1 MILGIHDF
9 AAFVVAVLIFLM
21 LPGPGTLTLLN
32 STGKGGF
39 RAGAAATLGLIVG
52 DQLLLWLAVAGIA
65 ALLQTSPLVF
75 RGVQYAGAA
84 YLAYFGLRLVFTQA
98 AARKPSLSAGQD
110 FRRALLIT
118 LLNPKAIVFYMAF
131 FPLFIDPRTQQGFAT
146 FAAMAVT
153 IAALTLAY
161 CLTLVALAGFLTE
174 RMRANRALARTLERL
189 AGIALV
195 GFGIKLAQ

>member
-39 RAGAAATLGLIVG
+39 RAGAAATLGLILG

-84 YLAYFGLRLVFTQA
+84 YLAYLGLRLVFTQA

-110 FRRALLIT
+110 FRQALLIT

>member
-84 YLAYFGLRLVFTQA
+84 YLAYLGLRLVFTQA

>member
-39 RAGAAATLGLIVG
+39 RAGAAATLGLILG

-65 ALLQTSPLVF
+65 ALLQTTPLVF

-84 YLAYFGLRLVFTQA
+84 YLAYLGLRLVFTQA

-161 CLTLVALAGFLTE
+161 CLTLVALAGFLNE
-174 RMRANRALARTLERL
+174 RMRAHRVLARTLERL

-195 GFGIKLAQ
+195 GFSIKLAQ

>member
-39 RAGAAATLGLIVG
+39 RAGAAATLGLILG

-84 YLAYFGLRLVFTQA
+84 YLAYLGLRLVFTQA

>member
-1 MILGIHDF
+1 MPSRAMILARPGD
-9 AAFVVAVLIFLM
+9 APVLQMQPRRF
-21 LPGPGTLTLLN
+21 
-32 STGKGGF
+32 F
-39 RAGAAATLGLIVG
+39 
-52 DQLLLWLAVAGIA
+52 Q
-65 ALLQTSPLVF
+65 
-75 RGVQYAGAA
+75 
-84 YLAYFGLRLVFTQA
+84 QA
-98 AARKPSLSAGQD
+98 M
-110 FRRALLIT
+110 LIT

>member
-1 MILGIHDF
+1 VILGIHDF

-84 YLAYFGLRLVFTQA
+84 YLAYLGLRLVFTQA

-110 FRRALLIT
+110 FRQALLVT

-161 CLTLVALAGFLTE
+161 CLTLVALAGVLTE

>member
-110 FRRALLIT
+110 FRRDLLIT

>member
-1 MILGIHDF
+1 VILGIHDF

-39 RAGAAATLGLIVG
+39 RAGAAATLGLILG

-84 YLAYFGLRLVFTQA
+84 YLAYLGLRLVFTQA

>member
-1 MILGIHDF
+1 VILGIHDF

-39 RAGAAATLGLIVG
+39 RAGAAATLGLILG

-75 RGVQYAGAA
+75 RGVQYLGAA
-84 YLAYFGLRLVFTQA
+84 YLAYLGLRLVFTQA

>member
-39 RAGAAATLGLIVG
+39 RAGAAATLGLILG

-84 YLAYFGLRLVFTQA
+84 YLAYLGLRLVFTQA
-98 AARKPSLSAGQD
+98 AARKPSLNAGQD

-174 RMRANRALARTLERL
+174 RMRGNRALARTLERL

>member
-84 YLAYFGLRLVFTQA
+84 YLAYLGLRLVFTQA
-98 AARKPSLSAGQD
+98 AAHKPSLSAGQD

>member
-39 RAGAAATLGLIVG
+39 RAGAAATLGLILG

-84 YLAYFGLRLVFTQA
+84 YLAYLGLRLVFTQA

-161 CLTLVALAGFLTE
+161 CLKLVALAGFLTE

>member
-1 MILGIHDF
+1 VILGIHDF

-75 RGVQYAGAA
+75 RGAQYVGAA

>member
-39 RAGAAATLGLIVG
+39 RAGAAAALGLIVG

-84 YLAYFGLRLVFTQA
+84 YLAYLGLRLVFTQA